1 MYRLATNG
9 EKADRCQKQTSVG
22 NCV

>member
-9 EKADRCQKQTSVG
+9 EQTDRKH
-22 NCV
+22 

>member
-9 EKADRCQKQTSVG
+9 EKADRKQKQTLV
-22 NCV
+22 

>member
-9 EKADRCQKQTSVG
+9 EKADGKHKADFS
-22 NCV
+22 